1 MFLKSFQPMQQKLIT
16 LSLLSALSFASLSTI
31 MASDSAIDAKCES
44 RHPTIAALEKVHAF
58 QRVDQSIA
66 HARDQVQALK
76 QKGYTEAEIK
86 TEVKTKIMPQIKAQI
101 KDIVSEVK
109 QNEHDAVAGR
119 EVTQKYAVIILKTD
133 PSLGTYVKEDSL
145 KF

>member
-1 MFLKSFQPMQQKLIT
+1 MANNAIEIAAKYVLKLLNDDSEMKGWTPIDSVSIERKRDDTVLFFSNVDGDFVAHKLIGGN
-16 LSLLSALSFASLSTI
+16 LVRPYFQKIDFSL
-31 MASDSAIDAKCES
+31 ES
-44 RHPTIAALEKVHAF
+44 
-58 QRVDQSIA
+58 Q
-66 HARDQVQALK
+66 
-76 QKGYTEAEIK
+76 
-86 TEVKTKIMPQIKAQI
+86 IMPQIKAQI